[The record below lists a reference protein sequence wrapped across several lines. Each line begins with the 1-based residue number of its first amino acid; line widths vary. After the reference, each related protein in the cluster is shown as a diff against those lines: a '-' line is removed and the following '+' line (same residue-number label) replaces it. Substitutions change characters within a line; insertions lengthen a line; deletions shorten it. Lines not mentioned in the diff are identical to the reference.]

1 MGHPVC
7 KRSAR
12 HCGPGRRRIGEP
24 WLDTKRGQC
33 GGGGSD
39 HRDPGGRGLGA
50 FGRQLVAFGQG
61 HREHGDRPQR
71 HARPVVLDERPG
83 DSLLDMGMG
92 RVNVFAGFK
101 KDGLLKYDCQ
111 R

>member
-1 MGHPVC
+1 MSFVIAAP
-7 KRSAR
+7 
-12 HCGPGRRRIGEP
+12 E
-24 WLDTKRGQC
+24 
-33 GGGGSD
+33 
-39 HRDPGGRGLGA
+39 
-50 FGRQLVAFGQG
+50 LVAAAAGWHSAKVIENTAIG
-61 HREHGDRPQR
+61 PQR

-92 RVNVFAGFK
+92 WVNVFAGFK